1 MNTPGIQLDLFHR
14 TSLNTTY
21 ETKRLMRVAVS
32 KGSFSRDRDRL
43 VDEINKIAVQEG
55 MRTTISKA
63 TLDNWLKD
71 SDPGRMP
78 SPAWLTIFCYVLHNT
93 GSIAAMLSPLG
104 CIVVEGETQKLL
116 VWAEAEFGKRR
127 AVKNAR
133 RALANLEEA

>member
-1 MNTPGIQLDLFHR
+1 MIKTNIQLDLFHNK
-14 TSLNTTY
+14 SLNTTY
-21 ETKRLMRVAVS
+21 EIKRSMRLAVS
-32 KGSFSRDRDRL
+32 KSHFSRE
-43 VDEINKIAVQEG
+43 EIIDQMNKVSTQEG

-78 SPAWLTIFCYVLHNT
+78 SPAWLTIFCYVLHDT
-93 GSIAAMLSPLG
+93 GSIAAMLNPLS

-127 AVKNAR
+127 AVKKAR
-133 RALANLEEA
+133 RALANLEEV